1 MLKMILINLQKDNN
15 DLSIIICEHQARE
28 LLAIVDRAMILSKG
42 KIIAKGTPN
51 ELMNNELARSDYFGD
66 QFKLN

>member
-1 MLKMILINLQKDNN
+1 MLKIILINLQKDNK

-51 ELMNNELARSDYFGD
+51 ELMNNEQARSDYFGD